1 MFYIDS
7 IMQQFWWML
16 LICTQ
21 LETRAPC
28 IVTFPTRVQVESS
41 VPKVP
46 LQWCYG
52 MLWMVL
58 EMIYKHELR
67 KWRMRVVVTEP
78 LCPRYPDAWNEKQAY
93 DKV

>member
-7 IMQQFWWML
+7 IMQQFRWML
-16 LICTQ
+16 LIRTE

-28 IVTFPTRVQVESS
+28 IVTFQTRVQVESS
-41 VPKVP
+41 VPKAP
-46 LQWCYG
+46 LQRCYG

-58 EMIYKHELR
+58 EMIYKHELY
-67 KWRMRVVVTEP
+67 KWCMRVVVTEP
-78 LCPRYPDAWNEKQAY
+78 LCLRYPDAENEKQAY